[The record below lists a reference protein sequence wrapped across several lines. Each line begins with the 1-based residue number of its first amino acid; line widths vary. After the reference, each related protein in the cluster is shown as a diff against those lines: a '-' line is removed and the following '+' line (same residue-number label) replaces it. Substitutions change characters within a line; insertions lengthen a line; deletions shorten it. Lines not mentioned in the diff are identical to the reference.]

1 MASDLEA
8 RLAAAVS
15 AGDRADAKR
24 VASGQATAADVLEGR
39 ATWCVV
45 QDDAALVLPRLPA
58 DGFVLTDPPYG
69 IDLDTDYS
77 HKQVAG
83 NTYEPVLNDD
93 RPFDPSPLLRFKR
106 AILWGANN
114 YASRLPDG
122 RGRGCG
128 WLCWDKVTRNDLNMR
143 IAEMELAW
151 TNCINRPRVFRH
163 LWSGA
168 YRDSEQRTA
177 YHPCQKPVALMLW
190 CLNLVPDAGLVLD
203 PYAGSGTVGVA
214 AIRLGRRYIGVEL
227 DERYVAVARERLSAE
242 RASSTLEATRAGQCA
257 LFGDR

>member
-1 MASDLEA
+1 MPGPAI
-8 RLAAAVS
+8 
-15 AGDRADAKR
+15 
-24 VASGQATAADVLEGR
+24 GQATVSDVLEGR

-45 QDDAALVLPRLPA
+45 QDDAALVIPRLPP
-58 DGFVLTDPPYG
+58 DGLVLTDPPYG
-69 IDLDTDYS
+69 INLDTDYCR
-77 HKQVAG
+77 KMNDG
-83 NTYEPVLNDD
+83 NKHDRVLNDD

-114 YASRLPDG
+114 YASRLPDEG
-122 RGRGCG
+122 R

-151 TNCINRPRVFRH
+151 TNCIARARVFRH

-177 YHPCQKPVALMLW
+177 YHPCQKPVALMMW

-227 DERYVAVARERLSAE
+227 DERYASLARERLSAE
-242 RASSTLEATRAGQCA
+242 RASSTLEASRAGQGA

>member
-1 MASDLEA
+1 VSRDLEDQ
-8 RLAAAVS
+8 LDAAVA
-15 AGDRADAKR
+15 AGDREDAKR
-24 VASGQATAADVLEGR
+24 VASGQATVADVLEGR
-39 ATWCVV
+39 APWCVV
-45 QDDAALVLPRLPA
+45 QDDAAQVLPRLPA

-69 IDLDTDYS
+69 IDLDTDYGG
-77 HKQVAG
+77 KMIGG
-83 NTYEPVLNDD
+83 NKHDRVLNDD

-114 YASRLPDG
+114 YASRLPDDG
-122 RGRGCG
+122 R

-190 CLNLVPDAGLVLD
+190 CLNLVPDAGLILD

-242 RASSTLEATRAGQCA
+242 RASSTLEASRAGQGA
-257 LFGDR
+257 LFGDH